1 MFHVTWRFIM
11 KKIALALSILLAAFL
26 SSQPAFAQK
35 GQQAGPEE
43 SKAGISEK
51 ATPEQKAAA
60 RKARQAEGKAVA
72 KKHEGVT
79 EVPTSGGVAKASTA
93 EEKKA
98 AAAKR
103 RAEAADA
110 VKKGQIP
117 SGEK

>member
-1 MFHVTWRFIM
+1 MKRIAVT
-11 KKIALALSILLAAFL
+11 LSILLAACL
-26 SSQPAFAQK
+26 AQPAFAQTK

-43 SKAGISEK
+43 SKAAPSEK

-60 RKARQAEGKAVA
+60 RKARIAQGKAVA

-79 EVPTSGGVAKASTA
+79 DVPTSGGVAKASTA